1 MLCFL
6 AVVGLVGGEVIQMIL
21 RDLQN
26 IIQSRLAALLL
37 PGALVAGAVSIAMT
51 GAATCALAG
60 DLLPQSRI
68 DASGTGT
75 VPVAAPLKVSYTK
88 ATLHAE
94 SAPYE
99 SAKDLG
105 GLDRSNRF
113 DALAG
118 TSLAKGFDLH
128 LGVHG
133 TYERDGEISSR
144 RVSGGSFMIKAN
156 VISASGF
163 NLALA
168 PYLESGIGSKGKA
181 VDTRAVKSRGGLLLI
196 TGFNRKNAFEW
207 NLALG
212 NRNRASEE
220 FDGISFG
227 HESVYKTSV
236 KVNVTN
242 RFGFTAAADGRQI
255 KVMKD
260 GADESSVFGTGRGQL
275 GAFVRFGNVETSV
288 CGGASIDRAMGK
300 KLWKPKHEIAD
311 LDGGRLFFGAAISL
325 SLGESTSTRDHEPV
339 RDYGSNAVEN
349 EVRVQKTKKAGRA
362 GSVESAGTAD
372 STVPVS
378 YDNDFLKDLT
388 GSGSGVN
395 QADDFSA
402 AEASIKK
409 QDAVQAGTYDINA
422 VEREIAQLRT
432 AEKKANEARAKA
444 DESRTEKERSRHA
457 KSVAEQ
463 AKLMNKMRKE
473 VQADVDALPSN
484 SIEDLSWHGLE

>member
-26 IIQSRLAALLL
+26 IIQSRLAGLLL
-37 PGALVAGAVSIAMT
+37 PGAVVAGVVSFAMT
-51 GAATCALAG
+51 GAAPCALAG

-75 VPVAAPLKVSYTK
+75 VPVAAPLKAGYTK

-94 SAPYE
+94 STPYE

-105 GLDRSNRF
+105 GVERTNRF

-181 VDTRAVKSRGGLLLI
+181 VDTRAVKSRGGVMLI

-207 NLALG
+207 NMALG
-212 NRNRASEE
+212 NRNRASEDFE
-220 FDGISFG
+220 GISLG
-227 HESVYKTSV
+227 HESVYKTSI

-242 RFGFTAAADGRQI
+242 KFGFTAAADGRQI
-255 KVMKD
+255 KVLKD
-260 GADESSVFGTGRGQL
+260 GEAEASVFGTGRGQL
-275 GAFVRFGNVETSV
+275 GAFARFGNVETSV
-288 CGGASIDRAMGK
+288 YGGASIDRAMGK

-311 LDGGRLFFGAAISL
+311 LDGGRLFFGVAISL
-325 SLGESTSTRDHEPV
+325 SLGESLSSRDHEPV
-339 RDYGSNAVEN
+339 RDFDSNAVEN

-362 GSVESAGTAD
+362 VRSGLEETDGSSA
-372 STVPVS
+372 PVS

-402 AEASIKK
+402 AEASLKK
-409 QDAVQAGTYDINA
+409 QDAVQAGSYDINA
-422 VEREIAQLRT
+422 VEREIAQLRE
-432 AEKKANEARAKA
+432 ADKKAQEARAKA
-444 DESRTEKERSRHA
+444 EMIRSEKERSRHA
-457 KSVAEQ
+457 KTAAEQ
-463 AKLMNKMRKE
+463 AKLMRQMRKE

>member
-6 AVVGLVGGEVIQMIL
+6 AVVGLVGGEVIQMII

-37 PGALVAGAVSIAMT
+37 PGAIVAGAVSLAMT

-75 VPVAAPLKVSYTK
+75 VPVAAPLKAGYTK

-94 SAPYE
+94 STPYE

-118 TSLAKGFDLH
+118 TSLVKGLDLH

-133 TYERDGEISSR
+133 TFERDGETSSR
-144 RVSGGSFMIKAN
+144 RVSGGSFLIKAN

-168 PYLESGIGSKGKA
+168 PYLESGIGAKGKD
-181 VDTRAVKSRGGLLLI
+181 VETRAVKSRGGVMLI
-196 TGFNRKNAFEW
+196 AGFNRKNVFEW

-227 HESVYKTSV
+227 HESVYKTSF

-242 RFGFTAAADGRQI
+242 RFGLTAAADGRQI

-260 GADESSVFGTGRGQL
+260 GADESSVFGAGRGQV
-275 GAFVRFGNVETSV
+275 GAFARFGNVETSV
-288 CGGASIDRAMGK
+288 YGGASIDRAMGK

-311 LDGGRLFFGAAISL
+311 LEGGRLFFGAAISL
-325 SLGESTSTRDHEPV
+325 SLGESTSMRDHEPV
-339 RDYGSNAVEN
+339 RDFESNAVEN
-349 EVRVQKTKKAGRA
+349 EVRVQKTRKSLRG
-362 GSVESAGTAD
+362 GSSESAATQD

-378 YDNDFLKDLT
+378 YDNDFLKDFT
-388 GSGSGVN
+388 GSGSSAN
-395 QADDFSA
+395 QVDDFSA
-402 AEASIKK
+402 AEAAIKK
-409 QDAVQAGTYDINA
+409 PDAVQAGTYDINA
-422 VEREIAQLRT
+422 VEREIAQLRD

-444 DESRTEKERSRHA
+444 DEVRAEKDRSRRL
-457 KSVAEQ
+457 KSAAEQ